1 MWDNRNNIV
10 HEHTEEYLTHKE
22 SKALEDKI
30 IRSHNE
36 GNSEVLSQHK
46 YMFDENIED
55 ILNRTVAEK
64 KYWLLTV
71 QASRDCY
78 KIQQS
83 EAYHECDACSIER
96 IFATVPD

>member
-96 IFATVPD
+96 NFATVPD